1 VTNLKNRL
9 ALAYAILIILALAFL
24 TLAANRFTKSLFAN
38 LVRQT
43 IAERSE
49 EIVRTIGEQYNPMT
63 RSFDQITIEAAGMFF
78 VHEGYIV
85 AVETSDGDAVWNAR
99 TCDMEQCSMII
110 QDITERMEGRFGVK
124 GALQSKR
131 YPILFDAETVGYVDI
146 DTYGPYF
153 YSDAET
159 RFLSSI
165 NRFLII
171 AGLVFILISVGISIQ
186 LSGVLAK
193 PITREFEEGER
204 RKKQL
209 TQDVAHEL
217 RTPLTCLQGTVEA
230 MIDGV
235 YAADKARLESCRDE
249 ILRLTSLVE
258 DLSTLSNLEWEGL
271 NLNKA
276 EFDLSKLLEASAGPF
291 IPAAREKGL
300 DIKLNLC
307 PSPINADYDRLK
319 QVFINLLSNA
329 VKYTDRGSIA
339 ITIQKKKTHWD
350 VLVADSGMGIAKE
363 DLLRVFERLYRA
375 DKSRNRGTGGSGIGL
390 TIAAAIVKAHGG
402 SISAESEEGRGSVF
416 KVTLPG

>member
-1 VTNLKNRL
+1 MNLKNRL
-9 ALAYAILIILALAFL
+9 ALTYAVLIVLALAFL
-24 TLAANRFTKSLFAN
+24 TLAVNRFTKSLFSD
-38 LVRQT
+38 LVRRT

-63 RSFDQITIEAAGMFF
+63 RSFDQFTIEAAGMFF

-85 AVETSDGDAVWNAR
+85 AVETSSGDPVWNAR
-99 TCDMEQCSMII
+99 TCDMEQCSLVI
-110 QDITERMEGRFGVK
+110 QDITERMEGRFGVR
-124 GALQSKR
+124 GSLQSKR
-131 YPILFDAETVGYVDI
+131 YPVLFDTETVGYADI

-153 YSDAET
+153 YSDTET

-165 NRFLII
+165 NRFLVI
-171 AGLVFILISVGISIQ
+171 AGLAFILISVGISIQ
-186 LSGVLAK
+186 LSGVLAQ
-193 PITREFEEGER
+193 PITREFEETER

-235 YAADKARLESCRDE
+235 YTADKERLESCRDE

-258 DLSTLSNLEWEGL
+258 DLNTLSNLEWEGL
-271 NLNKA
+271 NLNKT
-276 EFDLSKLLEASAGPF
+276 EFDLSKLLEAAAEPF
-291 IPAAREKGL
+291 IVLVREKGIEL
-300 DIKLNLC
+300 KLNLC
-307 PSPINADYDRLK
+307 ESPIIADYDRLK

-339 ITIQKKKTHWD
+339 VTIQKSEKNWNI
-350 VLVADSGMGIAKE
+350 LVVDTGMGIAKE
-363 DLLRVFERLYRA
+363 DLPRIFERLYRA
-375 DKSRNRGTGGSGIGL
+375 DKSRNRESGGSGIGL

-402 SISAESEEGRGSVF
+402 SISAKSEEGSGSVF